1 MKAYRFNLYRKLPTA
16 AVWLLI
22 GFTSQALAS
31 DLPTEADSSLTNWEV
46 ASDAELAELRG
57 GFTLPNGMI
66 IDFSLEKTIYLNG
79 AKSFSSVFQ
88 LPNNIALS
96 QNGLQ
101 NLSQILADS
110 GLRSVIQN
118 NLDNQIINSITEIN
132 ITLRNLPS
140 NISTLVPGLPSTIS
154 LIAK

>member
-31 DLPTEADSSLTNWEV
+31 DLTAETDSALANWEA

-79 AKSFSSVFQ
+79 KESFSSVFQ
-88 LPNNIALS
+88 LPSNVALS
-96 QNGLQ
+96 RNGLQ
-101 NLSQILADS
+101 NLSQILANS

-140 NISTLVPGLPSTIS
+140 NISTFISGLPSTIS
-154 LIAK
+154 LIAN

>member
-1 MKAYRFNLYRKLPTA
+1 MKTYRFDLCRKLPPV
-16 AVWLLI
+16 AVWLWV
-22 GFTSQALAS
+22 GFTYQALAS
-31 DLPTEADSSLTNWEV
+31 DLPTEADSSLANWGAV
-46 ASDAELAELRG
+46 SDAELAELRG

-79 AKSFSSVFQ
+79 EQSFSSVFQ
-88 LPNNIALS
+88 LPNNVTFS
-96 QNGLQ
+96 QNDLQ
-101 NLSQILADS
+101 NLSQILAAS

>member
-1 MKAYRFNLYRKLPTA
+1 MKAYRFNRYRKLPTA
-16 AVWLLI
+16 AAWLLI

-31 DLPTEADSSLTNWEV
+31 DLTAEADSTLANWEA

-66 IDFSLEKTIYLNG
+66 IDFSLEKTIYLSG
-79 AKSFSSVFQ
+79 KETFSSVFQ
-88 LPNNIALS
+88 LPNNVALS
-96 QNGLQ
+96 QSGLQ

-110 GLRSVIQN
+110 GLHSVIQN
-118 NLDNQIINSITEIN
+118 NLDNQIINAITEIN

-140 NISTLVPGLPSTIS
+140 NISTLVPGLPNTIS
-154 LIAK
+154 LIAN

>member
-31 DLPTEADSSLTNWEV
+31 DLTAEADSTLANWEA

-79 AKSFSSVFQ
+79 EKSFSSVFQ
-88 LPNNIALS
+88 LPGNAALS

-101 NLSQILADS
+101 NLSQILANS

-140 NISTLVPGLPSTIS
+140 NISTLVSGLPSTIS
-154 LIAK
+154 LIAN